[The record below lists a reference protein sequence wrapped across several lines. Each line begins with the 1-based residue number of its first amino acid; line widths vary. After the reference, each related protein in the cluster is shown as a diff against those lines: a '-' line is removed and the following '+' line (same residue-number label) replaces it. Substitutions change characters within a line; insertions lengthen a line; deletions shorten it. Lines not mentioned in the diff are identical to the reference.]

1 MISDLHLERFT
12 AFDDLSIDF
21 SPRINI
27 IIGENGAGKTQFLK
41 AIYAMCSAEANDL
54 GAADALNKLTQKLVR
69 LYMPLSGSVGE
80 LRKTGSRGEA
90 SLKAS
95 FPLGRNLHIRFNG
108 TSTEVRATL
117 QNGPAEPPAIFI
129 PTKEVMSLARGLS
142 SNASDLKT
150 IEAIF
155 DAGYTDLADKLFE
168 KIEVDL
174 VARIQADPRLFGVV
188 PKLSQVIGGRYSK
201 RAGNIIF
208 QAGRYVEVTGEA
220 VSDEDLAPQA
230 FKDSKIKFV
239 PASSTSLSTSMTAEG
254 FRKIGML
261 LRLISNGSLNPGLSG
276 PLLWDE
282 PESNLNPK
290 LMKQLVEVLLELSRN
305 GQQIILATHDYVL
318 LKWFDLLMDKG
329 KGDQVKFFS
338 LYRDAT
344 TNVVKSSE
352 TNDYMHIAP
361 NPIDDAFGFLI
372 NQEIENDMGGL
383 GK

>member
-1 MISDLHLERFT
+1 MIDQLHLERFT
-12 AFDDLSIDF
+12 AFDDLTIDF
-21 SPRINI
+21 SPKINI
-27 IIGENGAGKTQFLK
+27 IIGENGTGKTQLLK
-41 AIYAMCSAEANDL
+41 AVYAMCSAEANDL
-54 GAADALNKLTQKLVR
+54 SDADALHKLTNKFVR
-69 LYMPLSGSVGE
+69 LFMPLSGSVGE
-80 LRKTGSRGEA
+80 LKKMGSRGDANLQAE
-90 SLKAS
+90 
-95 FPLGRNLHIRFNG
+95 FPLGRHLHIRFNG
-108 TSTEVRATL
+108 TSTEVRASL
-117 QNGPAEPPAIFI
+117 KNGPAEPPAIFI

-142 SNASDLKT
+142 SDASDLKT
-150 IEAIF
+150 IETIF
-155 DAGYTDLADKLFE
+155 DAGYTDLAEKLFE

-174 VARIQADPRLFGVV
+174 AAKIQADPRFFGVV
-188 PKLSQVIGGRYSK
+188 PKLSEVIGGRYWK
-201 RAGNIIF
+201 KAGNISF
-208 QAGRYVEVTGEA
+208 QPGGYVEVSGEA

-230 FKDSKIKFV
+230 FKNSKIKFQ
-239 PASSTSLSTSMTAEG
+239 PSSPSFISTSMTAEG
-254 FRKIGML
+254 FRKIGVL

-329 KGDQVKFFS
+329 KGDQVRFFS
-338 LYRDAT
+338 LFRDMS
-344 TNVVKSSE
+344 TNMIKSMAA
-352 TNDYMHIAP
+352 NDYLDISP

>member
-1 MISDLHLERFT
+1 MISHLHLERFT

-27 IIGENGAGKTQFLK
+27 IIGENGAGKTQLLK

-54 GAADALNKLTQKLVR
+54 GAADARNKLTQKFVR

-168 KIEVDL
+168 NIEVDL

-208 QAGRYVEVTGEA
+208 QAGRYIEVTGEA

-230 FKDSKIKFV
+230 FKDSKIKFE
-239 PASSTSLSTSMTAEG
+239 PTLSASLSTSMTAEG

-261 LRLISNGSLNPGLSG
+261 LRLISNGSLNPGQSG

-282 PESNLNPK
+282 PESNLNPQ

-329 KGDQVKFFS
+329 KGDQIVFHRMHRQASNEPIQCESQSDYSIVSRSAISNTFAE
-338 LYRDAT
+338 LYDEDVRRA
-344 TNVVKSSE
+344 
-352 TNDYMHIAP
+352 
-361 NPIDDAFGFLI
+361 L
-372 NQEIENDMGGL
+372 GGS
-383 GK
+383 